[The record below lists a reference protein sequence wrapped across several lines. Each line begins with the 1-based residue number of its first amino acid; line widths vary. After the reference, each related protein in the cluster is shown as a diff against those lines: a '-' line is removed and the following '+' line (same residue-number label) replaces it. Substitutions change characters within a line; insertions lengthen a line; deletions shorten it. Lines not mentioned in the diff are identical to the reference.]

1 MKASTKGTI
10 DGYLASVEPGKRAAL
25 QKLRRAIRTIV
36 PEAEECI
43 SYSMPAFRFQ
53 GPVVA
58 GFAATKSG
66 CSYFPFSG
74 RTLGTMAAELRPYD
88 QTKSSL
94 HFDPAKGLPT
104 PLLRKLLRTRIAE
117 LR

>member
-1 MKASTKGTI
+1 MKASKEATI
-10 DGYLASVEPGKRAAL
+10 DGYLAGVEPDKRAAL
-25 QKLRRAIRTIV
+25 QKLRRAIRTIL

-53 GPVVA
+53 GRVVA
-58 GFAATKSG
+58 GFASTKSG

-74 RTLGTMAAELRPYD
+74 RTLGTMVDELRPYD
-88 QTKSSL
+88 RTKSSL

-104 PLLRKLLRTRIAE
+104 TLLRKLLRTRIAE
-117 LR
+117 LG